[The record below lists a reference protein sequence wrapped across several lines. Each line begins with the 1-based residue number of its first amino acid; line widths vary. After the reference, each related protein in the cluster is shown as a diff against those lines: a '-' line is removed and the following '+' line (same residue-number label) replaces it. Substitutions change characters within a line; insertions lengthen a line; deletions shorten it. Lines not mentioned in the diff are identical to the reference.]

1 MKPEIAVLKQ
11 QNKDLLRANIKLLK
25 RVENLELKLLKA
37 KGNQSG

>member
-11 QNKDLLRANIKLLK
+11 QNKDLLRANINLLK
-25 RVENLELKLLKA
+25 RVEKLELKLLKA

>member
-11 QNKDLLRANIKLLK
+11 QNKDLLRANINLLK
-25 RVENLELKLLKA
+25 RVEKLELKLLKV